1 MNGKKRSIDGS
12 QERPLFLLSAVFFS
26 PYLGVRGLLR
36 GLAGDVAL
44 ERPLG
49 AVVSFLPFVVVIVTK
64 SMGNTGRSDW
74 LPLVAVVAAAA
85 AASFRLQAQAVLDPL
100 LADEHRF
107 KSMKG

>member
-74 LPLVAVVAAAA
+74 LPLVAAAA
-85 AASFRLQAQAVLDPL
+85 AASFRRQAQAVLDPL